1 MRGVLHRDI
10 SPGNILIKWRPGSE
24 PDQPSMSGCVI
35 DLDHAKK
42 GNLAHDEVKAPIVDK
57 TINRVHN
64 AIVDVEVEREV
75 ARLLLEFYPVN
86 RFSGQAIPYIEA
98 ALAHAS
104 SFRSFTE
111 QPCTPQHL
119 RWKSVWLHRSPFR
132 CPGQSN

>member
-10 SPGNILIKWRPGSE
+10 SPSNILIKWRPGSK

-64 AIVDVEVEREV
+64 GIHAIVDVEVEREV

-86 RFSGQAIPYIEA
+86 RFSGQGHAHIYRGCPGTCFKFSVLYGTT
-98 ALAHAS
+98 LHAS
-104 SFRSFTE
+104 ALTMEIGMVTSLS
-111 QPCTPQHL
+111 L
-119 RWKSVWLHRSPFR
+119 SLS
-132 CPGQSN
+132 